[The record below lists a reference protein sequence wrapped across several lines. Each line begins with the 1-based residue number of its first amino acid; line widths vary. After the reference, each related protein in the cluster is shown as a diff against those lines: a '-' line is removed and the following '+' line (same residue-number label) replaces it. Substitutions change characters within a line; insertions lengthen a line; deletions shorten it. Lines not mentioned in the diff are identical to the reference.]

1 MRISGVAKCLWEMF
15 LPVWAGACGES
26 GKMMP
31 RLATDF
37 DGIHK
42 KVLKTRR
49 KNVIVRV

>member
-31 RLATDF
+31 RLANRL
-37 DGIHK
+37 ILKSICLK
-42 KVLKTRR
+42 K
-49 KNVIVRV
+49 RVKKDRF